1 MQPCG
6 NMLEKL
12 RCLFPSVELQFY
24 GLYGGARCFLLGPPE
39 EKNLFEA
46 GPIKNL
52 YKKTP
57 WRVMKSLDLLYS
69 KFFCYLHAN
78 VEVSLN
84 GMRVEIPH
92 MYKV

>member
-12 RCLFPSVELQFY
+12 RCLFPSVKLQFY
-24 GLYGGARCFLLGPPE
+24 GLYGGAGCFLLVPPE
-39 EKNLFEA
+39 E
-46 GPIKNL
+46 KNL

-69 KFFCYLHAN
+69 KFVCYLHAN

>member
-1 MQPCG
+1 MMRQIVDERITL
-6 NMLEKL
+6 NSF
-12 RCLFPSVELQFY
+12 FPID
-24 GLYGGARCFLLGPPE
+24 GTGCFLLGPPE